1 MKTIAVVPT
10 LKRPEF
16 LALALESVDRADQAP
31 DDVRIFLDY
40 ADAKRLDEVEFVRNT
55 YCPRASLYQAK
66 PHVQAPSGCWN
77 ILNAY
82 KQGFDC
88 GAEIIFFVEED
99 VRVYHDYFTWSV
111 KAQDSGCFATCGR
124 YIKRYGENYF
134 TNPGASFRR
143 ESLALVVPH
152 IRDSFFDDRRTYL
165 TKTFGQFEEASD
177 LDDGLIRHAQRSV
190 NGFVMYP
197 DTPKVAH
204 QGFRMYGRTEE
215 WRTTGSIQDRIS
227 QLRVMLDHI
236 DPWNRYTQD
245 FEPFLDEEF

>member
-40 ADAKRLDEVEFVRNT
+40 SDAKRLDEVEFVRDT
-55 YCPRASLYQAK
+55 YCPRASIYQAK
-66 PHVQAPSGCWN
+66 PHVEAPSGCWN

-82 KQGFDC
+82 KQGFNC

-99 VRVYHDYFTWSV
+99 CRIYRDYFTWSI

-152 IRDSFFDDRRTYL
+152 ICDSFFDDRRTYL

-177 LDDGLIRHAQRSV
+177 LDDGLIRHVQRSV

-204 QGFRMYGRTEE
+204 QGFRRYGRTEE
-215 WRTTGSIQDRIS
+215 WRTTGSIKERIA
-227 QLRVMLDHI
+227 QLRVILTHI
-236 DPWNRYTQD
+236 DPKGRYTSD
-245 FEPFLDEEF
+245 FEVYTER

>member
-1 MKTIAVVPT
+1 MPNVVVMPT
-10 LKRPEF
+10 FKRPEF

-40 ADAKRLDEVEFVRNT
+40 SDAKRLDEVEFVRDT
-55 YCPRASLYQAK
+55 YCPRASIYQAK
-66 PHVQAPSGCWN
+66 PHVEAPSGCWN

-82 KQGFDC
+82 KQGFNC

-99 VRVYHDYFTWSV
+99 CRIYRDYFTWSI

-152 IRDSFFDDRRTYL
+152 ICDSFFADRRAYL
-165 TKTFGQFEEASD
+165 TKTFGEFEEASD